1 MRFQH
6 LLFLSLFLVIL
17 FLPMTNDVF
26 GIFHFERRD
35 ENRRF
40 NDSLQFNI
48 SKLDQFPKDAEL
60 YVNDNFAFRS
70 PLIKQLKTFK
80 YHFFGTTSRSK
91 DLIIGKNK
99 RFFIGG
105 MEREIYEGDIQY
117 DEEKLDYF
125 EKEWLKRKHYFDSLG
140 IAYYLIP
147 CPTALEIYPENLP
160 AKIKK
165 NVPLSTIEQLKRK
178 LKSRL
183 PNLLLDPTSTILSGK
198 KSGNMYYML
207 DNHWTSK
214 AGFLTAKMVLNK
226 IRSDKFPQL
235 DLTFLNKAKWH
246 KTERDYGYFVD
257 VLGIDGLKES
267 TEELDHFQSNAIEIK
282 DLALNFTKEGVSE
295 IDQQRYF
302 RNPKATNK
310 LKVLVIRDS
319 FGNALYPIFKEA
331 FYETL
336 VIFDSWNYRLNK
348 EIVQS
353 YKPDIVIYVTYQPN
367 LFDYIDPTNWE

>member
-1 MRFQH
+1 
-6 LLFLSLFLVIL
+6 
-17 FLPMTNDVF
+17 
-26 GIFHFERRD
+26 
-35 ENRRF
+35 
-40 NDSLQFNI
+40 LQFNI

-80 YHFFGTTSRSK
+80 YHFFVTTSRSK

-147 CPTALEIYPENLP
+147 CPTALEIYPEDLP

-198 KSGNMYYML
+198 KSGNMYFML

-214 AGFLTAKMVLNK
+214 GGFLTAKMVLNK

-235 DLTFLNKAKWH
+235 DLAFLNHAKWY
-246 KTERDYGYFVD
+246 KTDRDFGHFVNI
-257 VLGIDGLKES
+257 LGIDGLKES
-267 TEELDHFQSNAIEIK
+267 TEELDHFQSHAIEIK

-295 IDQQRYF
+295 EDQQRYF

-367 LFDYIDPTNWE
+367 LFDYIDPNNWE